1 MLFRGLMAALLASA
15 TLGTAAMAGTIEGT
29 ATYRERIAVPPG
41 AVLQVKLVDIS
52 RADTAAVE
60 LSAMR
65 YALAGVPADFT
76 LSYDEA
82 LIKDSH
88 SYAVEASILL
98 EEQLLFT
105 SDTVHPVLTRGG
117 TNTVDMV
124 LVKTSRP
131 EQAQALDNSKWQ
143 VSEMAGALVTAEKK
157 PEIAFA
163 EDGQFGATGGCNR
176 FVGAAEIGARSIDFP
191 DNMAGTLMACPP
203 EQDAVEQQFL
213 NGLTRT
219 TGYVVNGDL
228 LALTGASGDTVMR
241 LTRIP

>member
-1 MLFRGLMAALLASA
+1 MLFWGLMTALLTSA
-15 TLGTAAMAGTIEGT
+15 TVGTAAMAGTIEGT
-29 ATYRERIAVPPG
+29 ATYRERIAAPPG

-52 RADTAAVE
+52 RSDAAAIE

-76 LSYDEA
+76 LSYDDA
-82 LIKDSH
+82 LIEDSR

-98 EEQLLFT
+98 DEQLLFT
-105 SDTVHPVLTRGG
+105 NDTVHPVLTRGG
-117 TNTVDMV
+117 THTVEMV
-124 LVKTSRP
+124 LVKTSHP
-131 EQAQALDNSKWQ
+131 EQTQVLDNSKWQ
-143 VSEMAGALVTAEKK
+143 VSEIAGALVTAGKK

-163 EDGQFGATGGCNR
+163 EGGQFGATGGCNR
-176 FVGAAEIGARSIDFP
+176 FVGAAEIGARTIDFP

-203 EQDAVEQQFL
+203 EQDAVEQDFL
-213 NGLTRT
+213 AGLTRT

-228 LALTGASGDTVMR
+228 LALTDASGETVMR

>member
-1 MLFRGLMAALLASA
+1 MIFRGLMAALLTGAA
-15 TLGTAAMAGTIEGT
+15 LGTVAMAGTVEGI

-52 RADTAAVE
+52 RADAAAVE
-60 LSAMR
+60 LSGKR
-65 YALAGVPADFT
+65 YALTGVPAEFSLD
-76 LSYDEA
+76 YDDA
-82 LIKDSH
+82 LIDNNR

-98 EEQLLFT
+98 DEQLLFT
-105 SDTVHPVLTRGG
+105 NDTVHPVLTRGG

-124 LVKTSRP
+124 LVKVSASEET
-131 EQAQALDNSKWQ
+131 QVLDNSKWQ
-143 VSEMAGALVTAEKK
+143 VSEMAGELVASEKK
-157 PEIAFA
+157 PEIAFS

-176 FVGAAEIGARSIDFP
+176 FTGIAEIGARTIDFP

-219 TGYVVNGDL
+219 TGYVVNGNL
-228 LALTGASGDTVMR
+228 LALTDASGDTVMR
-241 LTRIP
+241 LTRLP